1 MNKATA
7 AHPIL
12 APDEIPP
19 AVEAEISG
27 WWVKVRD
34 AGDDALPIVLQD
46 AAASLFATRKVNATF
61 YPECD
66 NEVERTIQRELE
78 DMAHYAV
85 IGSDEAEEIFT
96 KARLQGPGTQ
106 AARQQSAAKNLN
118 GQAPHVAP
126 IDVAHGEYGASSPQP
141 SPATKKTKN
150 ALVAFP
156 LVAFKDI
163 CLDLKRSTYLVK
175 RLLPRAGVAVIW
187 GPPKCYKSFWAMD
200 VALHIALGW
209 TYRGR
214 RVQQASVVYLCL
226 EGKDGLPARKEAM
239 ARHYDVD
246 DAPFHAI
253 TTKLNLAKDAA
264 GLIASIEAQL
274 QGVKPGAVFIDTLNR
289 SLVGSESKDEDM
301 QAYLAGAATIS
312 EKFCSLVA
320 IVHHCGY
327 DASRMRGHSSLP
339 GAIDAQI
346 RVDRTADFQ
355 MTATVIEA
363 KDFPE
368 GEEITSR
375 LESIELGLDPDG
387 DPVTSLVVLP
397 PDESTLQQVKR
408 KSTKGLGAEQK
419 NALLA
424 LTECLAEE
432 GIPPPGAMGL
442 PGSVNKVVGL
452 EQWKEQLFS
461 RGVLERGEGK
471 NWASKWS
478 RLKNK
483 LFDRG
488 HIGIM
493 DERVWRT

>member
-1 MNKATA
+1 MNEVMPEHVPPKLAESMESWARSLDA
-7 AHPIL
+7 AQPAVVRDVLRNAAADLYRSNRVGLFNSLPQIGDFLQRHAEINGLDDDETQRIL
-12 APDEIPP
+12 ADGRTRSDPP
-19 AVEAEISG
+19 APKPAPARNG
-27 WWVKVRD
+27 H
-34 AGDDALPIVLQD
+34 AAALPIDLNEPTPEPD
-46 AAASLFATRKVNATF
+46 AYGVQPPDAIKPTR
-61 YPECD
+61 
-66 NEVERTIQRELE
+66 
-78 DMAHYAV
+78 
-85 IGSDEAEEIFT
+85 
-96 KARLQGPGTQ
+96 
-106 AARQQSAAKNLN
+106 
-118 GQAPHVAP
+118 
-126 IDVAHGEYGASSPQP
+126 
-141 SPATKKTKN
+141 N

-200 VALHIALGW
+200 LALHIALGW

-214 RVQQASVVYLCL
+214 RVQQAAVVYLCL

-239 ARHYDVD
+239 ARHYGVG

-264 GLIASIEAQL
+264 GLIASVEAQL
-274 QGVKPGAVFIDTLNR
+274 QGIKPGAVFIDTLNR

-312 EKFCSLVA
+312 EKFNSLVA

-346 RVDRTADFQ
+346 RVDRTADLQ

-368 GEEITSR
+368 GEEIASR
-375 LESIELGLDPDG
+375 LESVELGVDPDG

-397 PDESTLQQVKR
+397 PDETMLRQVKR
-408 KSTKGLGAEQK
+408 TSTKGLGAEQK
-419 NALLA
+419 NALTA
-424 LTECLAEE
+424 LTECLAEA
-432 GIPPPGAMGL
+432 GVAPSLAMGL
-442 PGSVNKVVGL
+442 PASVNKVVTL
-452 EQWKEQLFS
+452 EQWKEQLFR

-483 LFDRG
+483 LSERG